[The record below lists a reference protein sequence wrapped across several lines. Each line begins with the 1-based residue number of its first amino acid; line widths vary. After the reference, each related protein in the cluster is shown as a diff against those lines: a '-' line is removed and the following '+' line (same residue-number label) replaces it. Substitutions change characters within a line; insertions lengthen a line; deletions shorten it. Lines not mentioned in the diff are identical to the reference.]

1 MKISLRGH
9 ALALIAVLIW
19 GMTFIASKVLVGI
32 LDPYWLIVARFVL
45 AWAALFLLSPKPLR
59 LLDRRSEGNVIL
71 CGLAGV
77 TFYYIF
83 QNVAL
88 VHSTAANTGVISAA
102 SPLVTALILYFFG
115 RRVTLS
121 PLFFV
126 GCALCVG
133 GVAAIS
139 WGGGGAEMHLFG
151 DFFAVLAMAAWGL
164 YCVLIL
170 RTAGSGLS
178 ELQMTRKI
186 FFWGTLLCVP
196 FALLLGE
203 PVPLSLFLHGG
214 LSLWGNLLFVAVLS
228 SAAAYLFWGQATSL
242 IGAVTTSVYLYLL
255 PVVAVIGSA
264 LLLHE
269 RVTPMTVLAIA
280 AILVGLALS
289 QKGNR
294 AVEQSEP
301 PASAP

>member
-1 MKISLRGH
+1 MKFSLKGH
-9 ALALIAVLIW
+9 LLALIAVLIW
-19 GMTFIASKVLVGI
+19 GMTFISSKVLVGL
-32 LDPYWLIVARFVL
+32 LDPYWLIVIRFTA
-45 AWAALFLLSPKPLR
+45 AWAVLFLLSPRPLK
-59 LLDRRSEGNVIL
+59 LLDRKTEGSVIL

-77 TFYYIF
+77 TLYYIF

-88 VHSTAANTGVISAA
+88 VYSTAANTGVISAA

-115 RRVTLS
+115 RRVRLS

-139 WGGGGAEMHLFG
+139 WGGSGAEMHLFG

-170 RTAGSGLS
+170 RTNGTDLT

-186 FFWGTLLCVP
+186 FFWGTLLCIP
-196 FALLLGE
+196 PALFLGDLM
-203 PVPLSLFLHGG
+203 PLSLFAEGG
-214 LSLWGNLLFVAVLS
+214 LSLWGNLLYVSVMS
-228 SAAAYLFWGQATSL
+228 SAVCYLFWGKATNL
-242 IGAVTTSVYLYLL
+242 IGPVTTSVYMYLL
-255 PVVAVIGSA
+255 PVVTVIGSA

-269 RVTPMTVLAIA
+269 EVTVVTVLSIA
-280 AILVGLALS
+280 AILVGVALS

-294 AVEQSEP
+294 AVQQPEQ
-301 PASAP
+301 

>member
-1 MKISLRGH
+1 MKSLKGH
-9 ALALIAVLIW
+9 VLALIAVLIW

-32 LDPYWLIVARFVL
+32 LDPYGLIVIRFTL
-45 AWAALFLLSPKPLR
+45 AWGVLFLLSPRPLR
-59 LLDRRSEGNVIL
+59 LLDRKTEGSVIL

-77 TFYYIF
+77 TLYYYL

-88 VHSTAANTGVISAA
+88 VYSTAANTGVISSA

-115 RRVTLS
+115 RRVRLT

-133 GVAAIS
+133 GVAVIS

-151 DFFAVLAMAAWGL
+151 DAFAVLAMAAWGL

-170 RTAGSGLS
+170 RTDGTGLS

-186 FFWGTLLCVP
+186 FFWGTLLCIP
-196 FALLLGE
+196 PALVLGN
-203 PVPLSLFLHGG
+203 PMPLSLFAEGG
-214 LSLWGNLLFVAVLS
+214 VLLWGTLLYVAVLS
-228 SAAAYLFWGQATSL
+228 SAVCYLFWGTATKL
-242 IGAVTTSVYLYLL
+242 IGAVTTSIYMYLM
-255 PVVAVIGSA
+255 PVVTVIGSV

-269 RVTPMTVLAIA
+269 RVTPGTALAIA
-280 AILVGLALS
+280 AILAGVALS
-289 QKGNR
+289 QKGSR
-294 AVEQSEP
+294 AV
-301 PASAP
+301 